1 MWEGSCYLA
10 PQSFHSFV
18 TLWSP
23 PGSSIRGISQAGIL
37 EWLSALLFP
46 SSGHLPDPGI
56 KPVSP
61 AMEGR
66 FFTSEPPEKPWG
78 RADSYPKADFTP
90 VTSGQELL

>member
-1 MWEGSCYLA
+1 MGGQLLFSPSVLPLFCDTVE
-10 PQSFHSFV
+10 
-18 TLWSP
+18 P

>member
-1 MWEGSCYLA
+1 MGG
-10 PQSFHSFV
+10 
-18 TLWSP
+18 P